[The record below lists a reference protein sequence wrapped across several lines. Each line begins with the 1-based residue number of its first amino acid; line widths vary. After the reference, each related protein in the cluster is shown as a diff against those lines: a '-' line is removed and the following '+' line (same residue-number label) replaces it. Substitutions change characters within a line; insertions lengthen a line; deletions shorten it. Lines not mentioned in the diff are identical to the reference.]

1 MWDNPVHICPVLG
14 SCCGAD
20 RSHNRQRTALWRV
33 KQKQFN
39 LSTEASVCKS
49 ASLIHFFPPF
59 FKSLIFFK
67 LLPLC
72 GELSCGLFS
81 FRSQLFSQSP
91 FDLCISTEGCD
102 QVHPS
107 LSLCFIPTVFLF
119 LCVFC
124 RCLTELKSGEFGNQD
139 ISFYVAEQFL
149 P

>member
-1 MWDNPVHICPVLG
+1 MWDNAVHICPVLG

-49 ASLIHFFPPF
+49 ASLIHFFFLF

-67 LLPLC
+67 ASSSLWWTQLWLIFLPKPTFQPITIRPMHKHR
-72 GELSCGLFS
+72 GM
-81 FRSQLFSQSP
+81 R
-91 FDLCISTEGCD
+91 
-102 QVHPS
+102 PS
-107 LSLCFIPTVFLF
+107 LSLGFIPTVFLF

>member
-49 ASLIHFFPPF
+49 ASLIHFFLF
-59 FKSLIFFK
+59 LN
-67 LLPLC
+67 LC

-124 RCLTELKSGEFGNQD
+124 RCLTELKSGEFGNQG